1 MNHVNVSNKLLVYFY
16 DDILLSSTSPSS
28 SLQESQTA
36 HLKEAPRRL
45 YSKAIGWVSTRVH
58 ADDRIFPPK
67 TLVSLCYKMSSKIN
81 LQFRDIQ
88 GVNFDSFTKPN
99 CLMFLMA

>member
-1 MNHVNVSNKLLVYFY
+1 VSNKLLVYFY
-16 DDILLSSTSPSS
+16 DDILLNSTSPSS

-58 ADDRIFPPK
+58 SDDRIFSPRLWFPFATK
-67 TLVSLCYKMSSKIN
+67 CLPRLISSLEIFKGLTLIPS
-81 LQFRDIQ
+81 
-88 GVNFDSFTKPN
+88 PN
-99 CLMFLMA
+99 PTV